1 VFVMR
6 AVLCGW
12 IVLLLAACTGEAS
25 REAQPADTV
34 PAGEAIQPAPV
45 AAPTGDSGAVKLLP
59 VDEADNSFVE
69 FRTETLRALQRRDT
83 AYLFGILA
91 PEIRNSFGGND
102 GVAGFKR
109 IWKMEQPAQSA
120 VWDALTRAL
129 SLGGKRQRAA
139 FVVPYVYAAWPS
151 NIDSFKHVA
160 ITGESVPGLGQ
171 PNPTSPPVV
180 TLSNSILPL
189 SGWQG
194 RDENGNMGPN
204 AYALVKLPD
213 GRSVWVSAAHA
224 YSPVGWRA
232 FFEKRNGRWTMIT
245 FVAGD

>member
-12 IVLLLAACTGEAS
+12 IVLLAACTGEAN
-25 REAQPADTV
+25 REAQPADTF

-69 FRTETLRALQRRDT
+69 FRGETLRALQRRDT
-83 AYLFGILA
+83 AYLYRILA
-91 PEIRNSFGGND
+91 PNIKNSFGGND
-102 GVAGFKR
+102 GIAGFKTM
-109 IWKMEQPAQSA
+109 WKLDQPAQSD
-120 VWDALTRAL
+120 VWAALTRVL
-129 SLGGKRQRAA
+129 SLGGKRQGAN
-139 FVVPYVYAAWPS
+139 FVAPYVYAAWPG
-151 NIDSFKHVA
+151 NVDAFQHVA
-160 ITGESVPGLGQ
+160 ITGASVPGLGQ
-171 PNPTSPPVV
+171 PTPTSPPVV
-180 TLSNSILPL
+180 TLSNSILPVTD
-189 SGWQG
+189 WQG
-194 RDENGNMGPN
+194 KNENGNVGPD
-204 AYALVKLPD
+204 AFALVKLPD

-232 FFEKRNGRWTMIT
+232 FFAKRNGRWTMIT